1 MFEDITILFTAISA
15 VQAVCTW
22 VDQLYSKQQKIVQL
36 GQTVQALSL
45 VLEPLQH
52 LIPKYESRQ
61 VRIVLLYDPLEILN
75 GVKGHLSLWGGKSKK
90 LKFAIVLG
98 FLSPSITLGMLSSD
112 EKRLSQWTNLFML
125 SLQIAMLQKQV
136 KAGRPP
142 MTMFCQIL
150 LSSATFVTA
159 LEAWVQQS
167 LDERLR
173 NAVLLELDKQDIGS
187 ITRKTLQRF
196 AGTRTL
202 KQCIDDMRS
211 QYGAN
216 ASTPPDSLN
225 PQSVDLWFG

>member
-1 MFEDITILFTAISA
+1 
-15 VQAVCTW
+15 
-22 VDQLYSKQQKIVQL
+22 VDKSVHVVPPNRYASEAGEGWAPSNDDVLSFWSKNV
-36 GQTVQALSL
+36 G
-45 VLEPLQH
+45 E
-52 LIPKYESRQ
+52 E
-61 VRIVLLYDPLEILN
+61 E
-75 GVKGHLSLWGGKSKK
+75 
-90 LKFAIVLG
+90 
-98 FLSPSITLGMLSSD
+98 
-112 EKRLSQWTNLFML
+112 
-125 SLQIAMLQKQV
+125 
-136 KAGRPP
+136 
-142 MTMFCQIL
+142 IL

-187 ITRKTLQRF
+187 ITRKTPQCF